1 MNTESAEYKRILGK
15 EKIFQ
20 AGNLAGSGINDI
32 KSGVSDSLN
41 EGIVTAKEKAASQY
55 DTVAESAEIYSEK
68 AKDKIRTNPLIS
80 VGSAFAAGWLF
91 SKLVK

>member
-1 MNTESAEYKRILGK
+1 MK
-15 EKIFQ
+15 
-20 AGNLAGSGINDI
+20 
-32 KSGVSDSLN
+32 
-41 EGIVTAKEKAASQY
+41 AKEKAASQY